1 MFENTFE
8 RIKELYITHKI
19 DEDGLKRAVTMKLI
33 TEDEMEEILKSNE
46 EA

>member
-19 DEDGLKRAVTMKLI
+19 DEEGLSRAVAMNLI
-33 TEDEMEEILKSNE
+33 TEKEMQDILVLND
-46 EA
+46 